1 MSDPV
6 DDLAH
11 DHGELN
17 RKVLDLAAVVAGRR
31 TLTDEDLVVEL
42 RDLREQMFFHFA
54 REEEGL
60 FPFVAELLPEY
71 ETRVA
76 EMTLAHD
83 TICGSVA
90 RMVHIAATTTD
101 DRERKLRE
109 VFDRFE
115 TAYAGH
121 AKIETELFAALATRL
136 DATQRARLQALVDDL

>member
-17 RKVLDLAAVVAGRR
+17 RKVLDLAGVVQGRQ
-31 TLTDEDLVVEL
+31 TLSDEDLVVEL

-71 ETRVA
+71 EPRVN

-83 TICGSVA
+83 TICGAVA
-90 RMVHIAATTTD
+90 RMVHIAATATD
-101 DRERKLRE
+101 DRARKLRD
-109 VFDRFE
+109 VFERFE
-115 TAYAGH
+115 TAYAAH
-121 AKIETELFAALATRL
+121 SRTEAELFAALETRL
-136 DATQRARLQALVDDL
+136 DAAQRARLQALVDEL